1 MFDILEKEVITQLD
15 TLTIDLNLGKLN
27 NSDFT
32 IYMCGCS
39 GSCSGGCQGS
49 CSGDCPGGCSGSCS
63 GGCSW
68 VKGGLGHD

>member
-1 MFDILEKEVITQLD
+1 MVTQLD

>member
-15 TLTIDLNLGKLN
+15 TLTIDVNLGEIN

-32 IYMCGCS
+32 VSMCGCS

-63 GGCSW
+63 GSCSW